1 MRNTSIESAKNSS
14 SFASTESAAKK
25 TFKVNVHH
33 LLNGENAVVCENRKG
48 DYVGV
53 LVTTRYA
60 DACEYCD
67 YGAFVGT
74 IRECISWCRKQGY
87 HFSVER

>member
-25 TFKVNVHH
+25 TFKVNVHY

-60 DACEYCD
+60 DAVEYCD
-67 YGAFVGT
+67 YGTFVGSKDA
-74 IRECISWCRKQGY
+74 CINWCKNQGFNY
-87 HFSVER
+87 SVIE